1 MKKEGLIMKVA
12 DAIVKGLKEEKV
24 TTVFGYPGAAI
35 MPLYESLRTTD
46 IHHVLVRQEQAA
58 GHSASGYA
66 RVTGEVGVCVVT
78 SGPGATNIVTG
89 IATAYM
95 DSVPLVIMTGQVKS
109 HLIGKDVFQE
119 VDITGATEPFVKHS
133 YLVKEA
139 TQIPRIIKEA
149 FYIARTGRPGP
160 VLIDLPA
167 DILEEQIDYNPPKE
181 INIRGYKLTQQG
193 HIGQIKRA
201 IKVLEQ
207 SKRPLICV
215 GGGIQLAKAEKELRK
230 LIDLIRIPVVHTLMG
245 TGNMPTKSPYNVGMV
260 GSHGFNHANKAVEKA
275 DTILFIGTR
284 IADRSMAPDVF
295 AENAQIIH
303 VDVDPAE
310 ISKNAYAT
318 IPVVGNAKHI
328 LEQMI
333 EIAQPLDTKE
343 WLEEIGSEKEIK
355 EEEHLYEGAV
365 NPKLVM
371 RQLSKML
378 PDDAVITGDVGQNQM
393 WTARHV
399 EMKGTRRF
407 LTSGGLGTMG
417 YSLPCGIGVSMAD
430 QNRRVVSV
438 MGDGSFQM
446 SFSELGTLMQEG
458 IKPLIIV
465 FNNSKLGMV
474 HEMQYKNYNK
484 EYGVDL
490 RGNPDFT
497 VIAKAYGIETA
508 HIRKPEE
515 ILPVLEQALS
525 HDGPYL
531 IEVTVHPQESTL

>member
-1 MKKEGLIMKVA
+1 MRVA
-12 DAIVKGLKEEKV
+12 DAIVRGLKEQNV

-35 MPLYESLRTTD
+35 MPLYEALRTTD

-66 RVTGEVGVCVVT
+66 RITGDVGVCVVT

-95 DSVPLVIMTGQVKS
+95 DSIPLVIMTGQVKS

-133 YLVKEA
+133 YLVKDA

-149 FYIARTGRPGP
+149 FYIAKTGRPGP

-167 DILEEQIDYNPPKE
+167 DILEEQIDYIVPKKVD
-181 INIRGYKLTQQG
+181 IRGYKPTYEG

-201 IKVLEQ
+201 IKALEQ

-215 GGGIQLAKAEKELRK
+215 GGGIQLAKAEKELREFIE
-230 LIDLIRIPVVHTLMG
+230 LTRIPVVHTLMG
-245 TGNMPTKSPYNVGMV
+245 FGNLPTKSPYNVGMI
-260 GSHGFNHANKAVEKA
+260 GSHGFYVSNTAVEKA
-275 DTILFIGTR
+275 DTILFIGAR
-284 IADRSMAPDVF
+284 IADRSIAPDIF
-295 AENAQIIH
+295 DENVQIIH

-318 IPVVGNAKHI
+318 IPVVGNAKNI
-328 LEQMI
+328 LTQMI
-333 EIAQPLDTKE
+333 EIAQPLDTAKWIE
-343 WLEEIGSEKEIK
+343 QIQSEKIANH
-355 EEEHLYEGAV
+355 EEHIYEGSV
-365 NPKLVM
+365 NPKLVI
-371 RQLSKML
+371 QELSKLL
-378 PDDAVITGDVGQNQM
+378 PDDAIITGDVGQNQM
-393 WTARHV
+393 WTCRHM
-399 EMKGTRRF
+399 EMKGQRQF

-417 YSLPCGIGVSMAD
+417 YSLPCGIGACVAAKD
-430 QNRRVVSV
+430 KKVVSV
-438 MGDGSFQM
+438 MGDGGFQM
-446 SFSELGTLMQEG
+446 SFSELGTMVQEG
-458 IKPLIIV
+458 IKPIIIV

-490 RGNPDFT
+490 KGNPDFT
-497 VIAKAYGIETA
+497 MIAKAYGIETA
-508 HIRKPEE
+508 RITNPKE
-515 ILPVLEQALS
+515 IIPVLESAVN
-525 HDGPYL
+525 HDGPFL
-531 IEVTVHPQESTL
+531 IECMVHPQESTL

>member
-1 MKKEGLIMKVA
+1 MKVA
-12 DAIVKGLKEEKV
+12 DAIVKVLKEENV

-95 DSVPLVIMTGQVKS
+95 DSIPLVIMTGQVRS
-109 HLIGKDVFQE
+109 NLIGKDVFQE

-133 YLVKEA
+133 YLVKDA
-139 TQIPRIIKEA
+139 TQVPRIIREA

-181 INIRGYKLTQQG
+181 INIRGYKPTHKG

-215 GGGIQLAKAEKELRK
+215 GGGIQLAKAEKELRQFIE
-230 LIDLIRIPVVHTLMG
+230 LTHIPVVHTLMG
-245 TGNMPTKSPYNVGMV
+245 TGNMPTQSIYNVGMI
-260 GSHGFNHANKAVEKA
+260 GSHGFNHSNKAVEKA
-275 DTILFIGTR
+275 DGILFIGAR
-284 IADRSMAPDVF
+284 MADRSIAPDVF
-295 AENAQIIH
+295 NKNVQIIH

-328 LEQMI
+328 LEQML

-343 WLEEIGSEKEIK
+343 WIQEINSEKEVK
-355 EEEHLYEGAV
+355 EEQHIYEGTV
-365 NPKLVM
+365 NPKLVIS
-371 RQLSKML
+371 QLSKLL
-378 PDDAVITGDVGQNQM
+378 PDNAIITGDVGQNQM
-393 WTARHV
+393 WTCRHM
-399 EMKGTRRF
+399 EMKGEREF

-417 YSLPCGIGVSMAD
+417 YSLPCAIGACMAD
-430 QNRRVVSV
+430 KNRKILSV

-458 IKPLIIV
+458 INPLIIV

-474 HEMQYKNYNK
+474 HEMQYRNYNK

-497 VIAKAYGIETA
+497 MIAKAYGIETA
-508 HIRKPEE
+508 HIKRPED
-515 ILPVLEQALS
+515 ILHVLERAVA
-525 HDGPYL
+525 HEGPFL
-531 IEVTVHPQESTL
+531 IECTVHPQESTL

>member
-1 MKKEGLIMKVA
+1 MKVA

-497 VIAKAYGIETA
+497 VIAKA
-508 HIRKPEE
+508 
-515 ILPVLEQALS
+515 
-525 HDGPYL
+525 
-531 IEVTVHPQESTL
+531 